1 MTHLAVNLSMIF
13 TEVPLIER
21 FALAKKHGFQH
32 IEIQFPYELEISEIQ
47 TELEKNELS
56 LCLINA
62 PAGDLMQGGNGL
74 TAMPDKTIEFRQ
86 ALEQAIEYATALQV
100 PSINILAGKQA
111 SHLSTEMCFETLI
124 KNLRLA
130 SVMFSEHHIQPVFEM
145 INGIDMPN
153 FLVQN
158 IEQAHQILNAVQ
170 HPALKMQFD
179 CYHMQMMNEHVL
191 HTLQENIDQI
201 GHIQFADCIGRHE
214 PDTGSIAFHDIFTW
228 LNHSSYAGF
237 IAAEYKPSRH
247 SEDSFAWKNKYFPLS

>member
-1 MTHLAVNLSMIF
+1 MKHLAVNLSMIF

-32 IEIQFPYELEISEIQ
+32 VEIQFPYELKISEIH

-74 TAMPDKTIEFRQ
+74 AAMPDKTAEFRQ
-86 ALEQAIEYATALQV
+86 ALEQAIDYAKALKV
-100 PSINILAGKQA
+100 PSINILAGRQA
-111 SHLSTEMCFETLI
+111 SHLSTEICFETLI

-130 SVMFSEHHIQPVFEM
+130 SVMFSEYQIQPVFEM

-158 IEQAHQILNAVQ
+158 MAQAHQVLNAVQ

-179 CYHMQMMNEHVL
+179 CYHMQMMNENVL
-191 HTLQENIDQI
+191 QALQENIQQI

-214 PDTGSIAFHDIFTW
+214 PDTGSIAFHDIFNW
-228 LNHSSYAGF
+228 LNHSSYTGF
-237 IAAEYKPSRH
+237 IAAEYKPSGH
-247 SEDSFAWKNKYFPLS
+247 SENSFTWKNKYFS